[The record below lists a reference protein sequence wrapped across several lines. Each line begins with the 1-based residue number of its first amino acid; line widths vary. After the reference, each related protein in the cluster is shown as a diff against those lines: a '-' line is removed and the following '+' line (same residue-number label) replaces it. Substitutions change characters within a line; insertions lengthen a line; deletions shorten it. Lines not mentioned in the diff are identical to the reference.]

1 MTAVFPARLSRLS
14 LIVAAIGFACAH
26 AIPVEETPASQSP
39 VSRRSVTPEPMRV
52 VGYFA
57 SWDVKSKGTRI
68 ADLPAKDLTHIYYAF
83 AKIDSDGRVV
93 LFDPCVDIGQ
103 CVPPATA
110 DSGGNFAALARLKA
124 LNPHLKLAIS
134 IGGWTDSGRFS
145 DAAFNELSRRVFA
158 RTAIDL
164 FIRQRP
170 GLFDGI
176 DIDWEFPVEGGL
188 EGNIER
194 PADKQNFTLLLRE
207 LRRQLDEQGATDK
220 KHYELTIAASARLEE
235 IANVE
240 MSLIDPLLDF
250 INVMTYDYHEAPG
263 RTNFNSPLYAAIGD
277 VTPTLN
283 VDRTMTEFLSVGV
296 RPSKLLVGI
305 PFYGHA
311 YGSVEDVNHGLFQ
324 NGTDRPADWKEHDG
338 DWNVLAKTRLR
349 NSRYVKY
356 WEPAARVP
364 YMYDSTSG
372 TWVTYDDPRS
382 VAEKV
387 QYVRE
392 HGLGGVVIWELG
404 GDDGSLMRAIS
415 GR

>member
-1 MTAVFPARLSRLS
+1 MTAVLPARLSRLS
-14 LIVAAIGFACAH
+14 LMVLAFGIACAH
-26 AIPVEETPASQSP
+26 AIPVEETPASQAAA
-39 VSRRSVTPEPMRV
+39 SRAALTPQPMRV

-68 ADLPAKDLTHIYYAF
+68 ADLPARDLTHIYYAF

-93 LFDPCVDIGQ
+93 LSDPCVDIGK
-103 CVPPATA
+103 CDSPATA

-188 EGNIER
+188 EGNVER

-220 KHYELTIAASARLEE
+220 RHYELTIAASARPGE

-240 MSLIDPLLDF
+240 VAIIEPLLDF
-250 INVMTYDYHEAPG
+250 INVMTYDYHSAPG
-263 RTNFNSPLYAAIGD
+263 LTNFNAPLYEAKGD
-277 VTPTLN
+277 VTPRLN
-283 VDRTMTEFLSVGV
+283 VEQTMGAFLDARVPRG
-296 RPSKLLVGI
+296 KLLVGI

-324 NGTDRPADWKEHDG
+324 NGTDKPADWKEHDG
-338 DWNVLAKTRLR
+338 DWNVLAKTRLTD
-349 NSRYVKY
+349 SRYVKY
-356 WEPAARVP
+356 WESSARVP

-372 TWVTYDDPRS
+372 TWVSYDDPRS

>member
-1 MTAVFPARLSRLS
+1 MTAVLPARLSRLS
-14 LIVAAIGFACAH
+14 LMVLAFGIACAH
-26 AIPVEETPASQSP
+26 AIPVEETPASQAAA
-39 VSRRSVTPEPMRV
+39 SRAALTPQPMRV

-68 ADLPAKDLTHIYYAF
+68 ADLPARDLTHIYYAF

-93 LFDPCVDIGQ
+93 LSDPCVDIGK
-103 CVPPATA
+103 CDSPATA

-188 EGNIER
+188 EGNVER

-220 KHYELTIAASARLEE
+220 RHYELTIAASARPGE

-240 MSLIDPLLDF
+240 VAIIEPLLDF
-250 INVMTYDYHEAPG
+250 INVMTYDYHSAPG
-263 RTNFNSPLYAAIGD
+263 LTNFNAPLYEAKGD
-277 VTPTLN
+277 VTPRLN
-283 VDRTMTEFLSVGV
+283 VDQTMGAFLDARVPRG
-296 RPSKLLVGI
+296 KLLVGI

-324 NGTDRPADWKEHDG
+324 NGTDKPADWKEHDG
-338 DWNVLAKTRLR
+338 DWNVLAKTRLTD
-349 NSRYVKY
+349 SRYVKY
-356 WEPAARVP
+356 WESSARVP

-372 TWVTYDDPRS
+372 TWVSYDDPRS

>member
-1 MTAVFPARLSRLS
+1 MRLNRFSYVVL
-14 LIVAAIGFACAH
+14 AIGLACAH
-26 AIPVEETPASQSP
+26 AIPVEETPASQSSA
-39 VSRRSVTPEPMRV
+39 SRRPVTPQPMRV

-68 ADLPAKDLTHIYYAF
+68 ADLPAQDLTHIYYAF

-93 LFDPCVDIGQ
+93 LFDPCVDIGK
-103 CVPPATA
+103 CDPPATA

-158 RTAIDL
+158 RTAIDV

-188 EGNIER
+188 EGNVER
-194 PADKQNFTLLLRE
+194 PEDKHNFTLLLRE

-220 KHYELTIAASARLEE
+220 RHYELTIAASARPEE

-240 MSLIDPLLDF
+240 IDFVEPLLDF

-263 RTNFNSPLYAAIGD
+263 LTNFNAPLYEAKGD
-277 VTPTLN
+277 VSPRLN
-283 VDRTMTEFLSVGV
+283 VDNTMGAFLDVKVPRG
-296 RPSKLLVGI
+296 KLLVGI

-311 YGSVEDVNHGLFQ
+311 YGSVEDINHGLFQ
-324 NGTDRPADWKEHDG
+324 NGTDKPADWKQHDG

-349 NSRYVKY
+349 DSRYVKF
-356 WEPAARVP
+356 WESSARVP

-372 TWVTYDDPRS
+372 TWVSYDDPRS

-415 GR
+415 GK

>member
-1 MTAVFPARLSRLS
+1 MRLNRFSYFVL
-14 LIVAAIGFACAH
+14 AIGLACAH
-26 AIPVEETPASQSP
+26 AIPVEETPASQSSA
-39 VSRRSVTPEPMRV
+39 SRSLTPQPMRV

-57 SWDVKSKGTRI
+57 SWDVKSKGVRI
-68 ADLPAKDLTHIYYAF
+68 ADLPARDLTHIYYAF

-188 EGNIER
+188 DGNVER

-207 LRRQLDEQGATDK
+207 LRRQLDEQGAIDK
-220 KHYELTIAASARLEE
+220 KHYELTIAASARLQE

-263 RTNFNSPLYAAIGD
+263 RTNFNSPLYAAVGD
-277 VTPTLN
+277 VTPALN
-283 VDRTMTEFLSVGV
+283 VDRTMTEFLGAGV
-296 RPSKLLVGI
+296 RASKLLVGI

-324 NGTDRPADWKEHDG
+324 NGTDKPADWKEHDG
-338 DWNVLAKTRLR
+338 DWNMLAKTRLKD
-349 NSRYVKY
+349 SRYVKY
-356 WEPAARVP
+356 WEPSARVP
-364 YMYDSTSG
+364 YMYDTTSG

-387 QYVRE
+387 KYVRE

>member
-1 MTAVFPARLSRLS
+1 MTVVPRARLGWFP
-14 LIVAAIGFACAH
+14 LIVLAIGIACAH
-26 AIPVEETPASQSP
+26 AIPVEESPASQAAA
-39 VSRRSVTPEPMRV
+39 SRASLAPQPMRV

-57 SWDVKSKGTRI
+57 SWGVKSKGTRI
-68 ADLPAKDLTHIYYAF
+68 ADLPARDLTHIYYAF

-93 LFDPCVDIGQ
+93 LSDPCVDIGA
-103 CVPPATA
+103 CVSPATGEP
-110 DSGGNFAALARLKA
+110 GGNFAALARLKA

-188 EGNIER
+188 EGNVER

-220 KHYELTIAASARLEE
+220 RHYELTIAASARLGE

-240 MSLIDPLLDF
+240 LAIIEPLLDF
-250 INVMTYDYHEAPG
+250 INVMTYDYHAAPG
-263 RTNFNSPLYAAIGD
+263 LTNFNAPLYEAKGD
-277 VTPTLN
+277 VTPRLT
-283 VDRTMTEFLSVGV
+283 VDETMGAFLDARIPRG
-296 RPSKLLVGI
+296 KLLVGI

-324 NGTDRPADWKEHDG
+324 NGTDKPADWKEHDG

-349 NSRYVKY
+349 DSRYVKY
-356 WEPAARVP
+356 WESSARVP

-372 TWVTYDDPRS
+372 TWVSYDDPRS
-382 VAEKV
+382 VGEKV

-415 GR
+415 GK

>member
-1 MTAVFPARLSRLS
+1 MTAVRPARLSRLS
-14 LIVAAIGFACAH
+14 LMVLAFAFACAH
-26 AIPVEETPASQSP
+26 AIPVEESPASQAAA
-39 VSRRSVTPEPMRV
+39 SRASLTPQPMRV

-68 ADLPAKDLTHIYYAF
+68 ADLPARDLTHIYYAF

-93 LFDPCVDIGQ
+93 LSDPCVDIGK
-103 CVPPATA
+103 CVSPATA
-110 DSGGNFAALARLKA
+110 DSGGNFAAFARLKA

-188 EGNIER
+188 EGNVER

-207 LRRQLDEQGATDK
+207 LRRQLDEQGAIDK
-220 KHYELTIAASARLEE
+220 RHYELTIAASARLGE

-240 MSLIDPLLDF
+240 VAIIEPLLDF
-250 INVMTYDYHEAPG
+250 INVMTYDYHAAPG
-263 RTNFNSPLYAAIGD
+263 LTNFNAPLYEAKGD
-277 VTPTLN
+277 VTPRLN
-283 VDRTMTEFLSVGV
+283 VDETMGAFLDARIPRG
-296 RPSKLLVGI
+296 KLLVGI

-324 NGTDRPADWKEHDG
+324 NGTDKPADWKEHDG
-338 DWNVLAKTRLR
+338 DWNVLAKTRLT

-356 WEPAARVP
+356 WESSARVP

-372 TWVTYDDPRS
+372 TWVSYDDPRS